1 MSNFTRSIEGW
12 EQLGWLVLDCN
23 QSVTQA
29 IKTMTD
35 HNQDMG
41 FLDHPDAT
49 DGLCRLSLVWL
60 EEQQLTENEQ

>member
-1 MSNFTRSIEGW
+1 MMSNFTRSIEGW
-12 EQLGWLVLDCN
+12 EQLEWLVLDFN

-49 DGLCRLSLVWL
+49 DGLCRLTLLSL
-60 EEQQLTENEQ
+60 QQ

>member
-1 MSNFTRSIEGW
+1 MSSLTCSLEGW
-12 EQLGWLVLDCN
+12 DQLTWLVLNFN

-41 FLDHPDAT
+41 FLDHPAAT
-49 DGLCRLSLVWL
+49 DGLCRLTLLWL
-60 EEQQLTENEQ
+60 TAPTNN